1 MMDRALTILALCGS
15 LREDSSNAGII
26 KVISKMLPG
35 HIRMLG
41 YNGIA
46 SLPHFDGNE
55 EAAQSV
61 IEFRNAITAADG
73 ILICSPEYAFGVPGS
88 FKNALDW
95 TVSSGS
101 LSEKPAALI
110 TASTGGEKAH
120 AAMLNIL
127 TALNAKLIQ
136 ETTLLISFIRS
147 KLNSNG
153 EITDEKTDQ
162 QLNALT
168 NAFVQLIEREQSSAF
183 TADKKHDDVP
193 MK

>member
-136 ETTLLISFIRS
+136 ETTLLISFIRA